1 MRVQQ
6 QALKVLV
13 KVKTNTRE
21 RIDLAA
27 AAAETAVANDQEA
40 MVGGLQKVKVCW

>member
-1 MRVQQ
+1 M
-6 QALKVLV
+6 LV

-21 RIDLAA
+21 RIDLAAA